1 MELSEILERVDHTM
15 LSVSAT
21 KVDYLKLCDEG
32 IRYGVAS
39 VCVPPSRVKFCASQ
53 SDGQLKVCT
62 VIGFPN
68 GYHDTDTKVNEALL
82 AIRHGASEI
91 DMVID
96 IGKAKEHEYAD
107 ILDDIKQV
115 RSATKGFVLKV
126 IIETALLTNDE
137 KIALCDV
144 VNNSGADY
152 IKTSTGFA
160 NGGATF
166 ADVMLLRKHVMPSV
180 RVKAA
185 GGISTLEDAIRFIEL
200 GADRLGTSR
209 IVKIAKKNF
218 NINLDDAKY

>member
-1 MELSEILERVDHTM
+1 MELNEILSRVDHTM
-15 LSVSAT
+15 LNVSAT
-21 KVDYLKLCDEG
+21 KDDYLQLCDEG
-32 IRYGVAS
+32 IQYGVAS
-39 VCVPPSRVKFCASQ
+39 VCVPPSRVKLCAGQ
-53 SDGQLKVCT
+53 LDGQLKVCT
-62 VIGFPN
+62 VVGFPN
-68 GYHDTDTKVNEALL
+68 GYYNTETKVNEALL

-96 IGKAKEHEYAD
+96 ISKAKEHEYAD

-144 VNNSGADY
+144 VNKSGADY

-160 NGGATF
+160 KGGATF
-166 ADVMLLRKHVMPSV
+166 DDVMLLRKYVMPSV

-185 GGISTLEDAIRFIEL
+185 GGISTLEDAVRFIEL
-200 GADRLGTSR
+200 GADRLGTSK
-209 IVKIAKKNF
+209 IVKIAQ
-218 NINLDDAKY
+218 NLN